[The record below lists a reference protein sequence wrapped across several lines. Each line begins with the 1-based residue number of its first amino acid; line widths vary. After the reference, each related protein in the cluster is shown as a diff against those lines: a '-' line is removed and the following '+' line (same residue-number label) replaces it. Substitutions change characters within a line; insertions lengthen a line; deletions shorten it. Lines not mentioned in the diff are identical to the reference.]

1 MRVWLSAL
9 VVFGVCLVAIRPLGN
24 YPLNDDWQYARASR
38 LFVET
43 GKIKIDTPIAP
54 ALVGQ
59 MLMAYPVIRLLGM
72 NHAYLRVLT
81 WLMAAVSL
89 FCVDRLLAIAGV
101 MPWRRMFALVLLI
114 LNPLFLYFSN
124 TFMTE
129 VYGFAPALVAAVV
142 YFESRRRGEGGAG
155 WWIAIALL
163 SIFAFWTRQFAAAVF
178 PTIVVTWFSS
188 DSRKRWQPV
197 VWSSFI
203 FALGIA
209 GYFAWVRLSGNFGF
223 AFGDP
228 LTRMFQVAGVAWG
241 VETGASIVYLTAF
254 FLPMLILMARSS
266 WRDRSAYVVGA
277 VCVVCAFI
285 TRAAFRSSAPSDL
298 EFGGWTHRVF
308 PYVTNVIFRTGVG
321 PVTLDD
327 VFHQAAMSRPG
338 WTGSVWTWIEW
349 ILLFATF
356 FWGFA
361 FRRIWQVCT
370 RPAQKSL
377 QREIALFSL
386 VWATISWVL
395 TVQAYRLQVFDRY
408 YFPLVLCFS
417 ILLPLLWPAR
427 AEGTRTWTYVT
438 AIVSAAALGWFSI
451 AGLHDHFRWN
461 DARWNLAQYAFG
473 NGVSPANLAGGFEVN
488 GWLNYDNFQRNHGQ
502 MSLNCRVDYDDFFC
516 LDATYRI
523 GMNPIR
529 GYQELKQEQPRYWLA
544 AGPPVRLL
552 KMSGK

>member
-24 YPLNDDWQYARASR
+24 YPLNDDWQYARAAR

-72 NHAYLRVLT
+72 NHAYLRALT

-89 FCVDRLLAIAGV
+89 LCVDRLLAIAGV
-101 MPWRRMFALVLLI
+101 TPRRRMFALVLLI

-129 VYGFAPALVAAVV
+129 VYGFAPALLAAVV

-163 SIFAFWTRQFAAAVF
+163 SVFAFWTRQFAAAVF
-178 PTIVVTWFSS
+178 PTIVVTWFAS
-188 DSRKRWQPV
+188 DSRKKWQPV
-197 VWSSFI
+197 VWSSLI
-203 FALGIA
+203 FALGIG
-209 GYFAWVRLSGNFGF
+209 GYFGWVHLSGNFGF

-241 VETGASIVYLTAF
+241 VETGAATVYLTAF
-254 FLPMLILMARSS
+254 FLPMLILIARSG

-277 VCVVCAFI
+277 ICVICAFI
-285 TRAAFRSSAPSDL
+285 TRAAFRSYAPSDL

-308 PYVTNVIFRTGVG
+308 PYVTNVVFRTGVG

-327 VFHQAAMSRPG
+327 VFHQAAMSRPE
-338 WTGSVWTWIEW
+338 WTGSAWTWIEW

-370 RPAQKSL
+370 RSAQKSL
-377 QREIALFSL
+377 QREVALFSL
-386 VWATISWVL
+386 VWATVSWVL

-427 AEGTRTWTYVT
+427 AEGSRTRTYVT
-438 AIVSAAALGWFSI
+438 ATVCAAALGWFSI

-461 DARWNLAQYAFG
+461 DARWNLARYAFG
-473 NGVSPANLAGGFEVN
+473 NGVSPASLAGGFEVN

-502 MSLNCRVDYDDFFC
+502 MSPNCRVDYDDFFC

-529 GYQELKQEQPRYWLA
+529 GYQEMRQEHPSYWLA
-544 AGPPVRLL
+544 PGPPVRLL